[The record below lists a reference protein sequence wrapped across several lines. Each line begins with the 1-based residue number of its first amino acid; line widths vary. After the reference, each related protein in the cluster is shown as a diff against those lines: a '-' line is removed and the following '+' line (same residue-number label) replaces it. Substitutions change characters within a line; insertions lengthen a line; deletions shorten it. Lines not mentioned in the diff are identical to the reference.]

1 MQQTQRAS
9 PVSEPRAMDFGSVV
23 NTVRETSQHSGED
36 KGKARDAENN
46 GKGLDVI
53 EEE

>member
-1 MQQTQRAS
+1 MEQKQRVS
-9 PVSEPRAMDFGSVV
+9 PVSELRAMDFGSLV
-23 NTVRETSQHSGED
+23 NTVRETSQHSVED
-36 KGKARDAENN
+36 KDKARDAENN